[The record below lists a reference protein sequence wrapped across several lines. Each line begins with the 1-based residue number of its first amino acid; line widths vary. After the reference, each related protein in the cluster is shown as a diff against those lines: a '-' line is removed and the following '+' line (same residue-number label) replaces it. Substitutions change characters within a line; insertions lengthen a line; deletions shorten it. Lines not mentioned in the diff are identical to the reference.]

1 MTLPAAIGAI
11 RSILDRQNA
20 CPVLELLNRTYLE
33 FHLRSD
39 IVRTAF
45 LKLQQD
51 EAIAFKKIQ
60 VPDARSTT
68 VSFIYRTD
76 LLQHVVD
83 DIITEKSQLLAQH
96 YDLSNEI
103 GRHGEN
109 LVAEAC
115 SSLGYTDIEVRKE
128 KHGSQ
133 DLGMVG
139 IQRRDIDVFA
149 KHPTGKYYQNIEV
162 KNRRDPLKQAD
173 LSAVLQTTSLATAR
187 WNFVINPAVVSTFAA
202 GTARKAATF
211 LGIPIAFSGGVYVP
225 EKRRLL
231 YEKLNSRL
239 ALNVKITD
247 QPTSELRRNISTYIA
262 QHSYST

>member
-1 MTLPAAIGAI
+1 MTLPEAIASI
-11 RSILDRQNA
+11 RSILDKENA
-20 CPVLELLNRTYLE
+20 CPVSELLNRAYLE
-33 FHLRSD
+33 FHLPSD

-51 EAIAFKKIQ
+51 EAITFKKVQ
-60 VPDARSTT
+60 VPDTRHTT
-68 VSFIYRTD
+68 VSFIHRTD
-76 LLQHVVD
+76 LPQHVIENV
-83 DIITEKSQLLAQH
+83 ITEKSELLAQH

-103 GRHGEN
+103 GRHGEI

-115 SSLGYTDIEVRKE
+115 SSLGYIDIEIRKE
-128 KHGSQ
+128 KHGSE
-133 DLGMVG
+133 DLGMIG

-149 KHPTGKYYQNIEV
+149 PHPTGKYYQNIEV

-173 LSAVLQTTSLATAR
+173 LSAVLQTTSLASTR
-187 WNFVINPAVVSTFAA
+187 WGFVIKPAVVTTFAA
-202 GTARKAATF
+202 GTALKAATV
-211 LGIPIAFSGGVYVP
+211 LDIPIAFSGGVYVP
-225 EKRRLL
+225 EKRRLM

-262 QHSYST
+262 QHRYST